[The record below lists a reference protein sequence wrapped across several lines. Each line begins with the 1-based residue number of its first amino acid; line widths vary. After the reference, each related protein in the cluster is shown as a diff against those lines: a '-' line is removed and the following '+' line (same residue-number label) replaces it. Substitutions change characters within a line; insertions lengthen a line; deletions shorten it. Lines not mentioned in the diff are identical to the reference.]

1 MDSLC
6 FHHISNIQHG
16 LCRWLYLQKKT
27 QLGAYVFLNS
37 GFNVFL
43 RPGFFQTSI
52 KFPDINNTFDKEV
65 QEIGELLLIANYKY
79 RSKQ

>member
-16 LCRWLYLQKKT
+16 LCSMIVFTKKKT

-65 QEIGELLLIANYKY
+65 QEIGDY
-79 RSKQ
+79 

>member
-1 MDSLC
+1 MIV
-6 FHHISNIQHG
+6 FT
-16 LCRWLYLQKKT
+16 KKK